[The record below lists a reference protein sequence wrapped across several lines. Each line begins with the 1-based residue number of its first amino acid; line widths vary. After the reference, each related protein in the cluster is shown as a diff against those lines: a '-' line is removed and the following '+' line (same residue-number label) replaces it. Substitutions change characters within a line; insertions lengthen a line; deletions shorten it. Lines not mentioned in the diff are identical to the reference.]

1 MSEALVEELV
11 PLDASRAAPQ
21 LLVLEPS
28 VLPEF
33 ALTLRGY
40 DRAEVHAYLDEQRR
54 RLAAMRIR
62 AQLAEQAIAEL
73 GETMAALQH
82 LRSTHLALPAP
93 PHDASPEG
101 APPVDAPPAD
111 GPPADGPPADEE
123 PTDEAP
129 DEVAAARAASA
140 HGGAPPH
147 GGVPER
153 EEDRSP
159 AEAPGAPSA
168 PALRAADPS
177 PSLPVQ
183 QRPLPVQQRPLPVEQ
198 RPLPVEQRPLH
209 ARRGRMADGRSWG
222 SLRRH
227 RLVRYALC
235 SAVSI
240 ALTEGLLAVAY
251 GELRL
256 TSAALCSL
264 LASLVAAVPTFFL
277 YRAFVWRIRGRS
289 HLRNEVVPFGVVTAI
304 GLGLSTL
311 AVVLATALA
320 PHAAFR
326 GHLSRAA
333 VVDGASV
340 ASFGVLWVLRFFVLD
355 RFVFVGGRHLSR
367 S

>member
-1 MSEALVEELV
+1 MSDAPVEELV
-11 PLDASRAAPQ
+11 LLDATRAAPQ

-33 ALTLRGY
+33 ALSLRGY

-54 RLAAMRIR
+54 RLAAMRAR

-82 LRSTHLALPAP
+82 LRSTHLALSAP
-93 PHDASPEG
+93 PHDAPPE
-101 APPVDAPPAD
+101 DAP
-111 GPPADGPPADEE
+111 
-123 PTDEAP
+123 P
-129 DEVAAARAASA
+129 DEVAPAGATPAD
-140 HGGAPPH
+140 GGALPH
-147 GGVPER
+147 GKVPER
-153 EEDRSP
+153 QEDRTP
-159 AEAPGAPSA
+159 AETPCEPSA

-177 PSLPVQ
+177 PA
-183 QRPLPVQQRPLPVEQ
+183 LPVEQ
-198 RPLPVEQRPLH
+198 RPLPVAQRPLH
-209 ARRGRMADGRSWG
+209 ARRASMADGRSWG
-222 SLRRH
+222 SLRGH
-227 RLVRYALC
+227 RLVRYTLC

-304 GLGLSTL
+304 GVGLSTL
-311 AVVLATALA
+311 AVALATALA

-340 ASFGVLWVLRFFVLD
+340 ASFGVLWVLRFVVLD